1 MHVACQ
7 LCNKNHNQLILIKNK
22 FTTANI
28 LTHQAPMG
36 DEKNAALSPNA
47 DN

>member
-1 MHVACQ
+1 M
-7 LCNKNHNQLILIKNK
+7 ILFKNK
-22 FTTANI
+22 ITPATSLAHYA
-28 LTHQAPMG
+28 LMS